1 MSMIIRDCKTH
12 KEMSTTFQIIS
23 IQILN
28 YKHPNFNPTLFCKIH
43 LICVSI
49 MEGARNGK
57 VGGRRKAYSGKHCVA
72 LSHFSPVQV
81 FVTLW
86 TVAHQAPLSMGF
98 SRQEYW
104 GRLPYPPQGH
114 LSHPGI

>member
-1 MSMIIRDCKTH
+1 
-12 KEMSTTFQIIS
+12 MSTTFQIIS

>member
-1 MSMIIRDCKTH
+1 
-12 KEMSTTFQIIS
+12 MSTTFQIIN

-28 YKHPNFNPTLFCKIH
+28 YKHPNFNPSLFSKIY

-57 VGGRRKAYSGKHCVA
+57 VGVRRKAYSGKHCAV
-72 LSHFSPVQV
+72 LSCFSPVQV

-86 TVAHQAPLSMGF
+86 TVAHQATLSMGS

-104 GRLPYPPQGH
+104 GRLP
-114 LSHPGI
+114 

>member
-1 MSMIIRDCKTH
+1 MIITDSKTQE
-12 KEMSTTFQIIS
+12 EMSTTFQIIN

-49 MEGARNGK
+49 MEGARNIK
-57 VGGRRKAYSGKHCVA
+57 VGGSRKAYSGMYSAVPRRFSRVQ
-72 LSHFSPVQV
+72 LS
-81 FVTLW
+81 VTLW
-86 TVAHQAPLSMGF
+86 TVTHQAPLSMGF

-104 GRLPYPPQGH
+104 GGLPYPPPGH
-114 LSHPGI
+114 LPHPGI